1 MSDPLENLQESRK
14 ALTAMNS
21 ALQSK
26 LDENNLKLFLALN
39 QIFDI
44 AIAVEKKPQ
53 DFKSEDTTDIG
64 EKGLTLF
71 DNLVYELAA
80 KQLNSE
86 KLEAEQVS
94 LVLAQWVIDHG
105 GVLTVLQTVVD
116 GLAYLSNSLH
126 DTDDLMSL
134 LHLITQIVHACS
146 DPIKHDIDTSNMYRP
161 WRILNINRGIVATR
175 THNLDLMNQVFPE
188 LIQAIPLDAPGF
200 FKEGMSEMARLNYPA
215 PVRQLM
221 QEFCDR
227 TLSPPVH

>member
-1 MSDPLENLQESRK
+1 MSDSFKNLQESRK
-14 ALTAMNS
+14 ALNAMNS

-26 LDENNLKLFLALN
+26 LDENTLKIFLALN

-44 AIAVEKKPQ
+44 VIAVEKKPQ
-53 DFKSEDTTDIG
+53 DFKPEETTDIG

-86 KLEAEQVS
+86 KLEVEQIS

-116 GLAYLSNSLH
+116 GLAHLSNSLK
-126 DTDDLMSL
+126 DKEDLTSL

-146 DPIKHDIDTSNMYRP
+146 DPIKHDIDTSNMFRP

-175 THNLDLMNQVFPE
+175 THNLDIMNRVFPE
-188 LIQAIPLDAPGF
+188 LIQALPLDAPGF
-200 FKEGMSEMARLNYPA
+200 FKEGMAEMVRLNYPA
-215 PVRQLM
+215 PVRHLM
-221 QEFCDR
+221 QEYYNR
-227 TLSPPVH
+227 TVSPPVH